1 MTSIAAIRE
10 EYTQDSLLE
19 SDLSPSPIQQFEH
32 WFDQA
37 LKAEVMEPT
46 AMVLATVSPAGL
58 PSSRVVLLKG
68 FDEKGFVFYTNYKSR
83 KGQELIQNPNAALLF
98 FWPELQ
104 RQVRIEGQV
113 KPVSELQSQTYFH
126 SRPRGSQLGAWASP
140 QSEIVPDREFLEE
153 KMNDFTQ
160 LYQEQEQIPKPPHWG
175 GFVLEPVRIEF
186 WQGRGSRMHD
196 RIAYVLDGEHQTWD
210 FHRLAP

>member
-19 SDLSPSPIQQFEH
+19 SDLSSSPFQQFEH

-46 AMVLATVSPAGL
+46 AMILATVSPAGL

-68 FDEKGFVFYTNYKSR
+68 FDEKGFVFYTNYRSR
-83 KGQELIQNPNAALLF
+83 KGQELTQNPNAALLF

-113 KPVSELQSQTYFH
+113 KPVSEIQSQTYFH

-140 QSEIVPDREFLEE
+140 QSEVVPDREFLEE
-153 KMNDFTQ
+153 KLNEFTQ
-160 LYQEQEQIPKPPHWG
+160 LYQEQEQVPKPPHWG

-196 RIAYVLDGEHQTWD
+196 RIAYVLDGENQTWD